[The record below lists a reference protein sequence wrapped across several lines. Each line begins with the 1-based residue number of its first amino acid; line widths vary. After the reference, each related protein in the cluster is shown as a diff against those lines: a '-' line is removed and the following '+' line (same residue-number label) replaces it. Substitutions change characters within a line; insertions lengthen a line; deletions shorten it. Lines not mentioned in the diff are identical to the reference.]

1 MFLLFS
7 VGMITPIKLIS
18 LIFIGGRNC
27 EVLSNPTT
35 IAWFLT
41 YRFKIAWCLAMTGVL
56 VFRLSR

>member
-1 MFLLFS
+1 
-7 VGMITPIKLIS
+7 MITPIKLIS